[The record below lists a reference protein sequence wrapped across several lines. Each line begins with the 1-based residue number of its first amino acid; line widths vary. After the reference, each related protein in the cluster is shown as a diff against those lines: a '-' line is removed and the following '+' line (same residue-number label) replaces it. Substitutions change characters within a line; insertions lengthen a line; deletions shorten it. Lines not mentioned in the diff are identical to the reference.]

1 MNPHAETVSKTLGTI
16 RLDPSASI
24 PVPNALI
31 TSNQYAFKAL
41 FKGSA
46 IDLDLIDRLTDTSH
60 TPFDKY
66 VKSELKANVHLG
78 YKPRGKKLT
87 DASDL
92 ANLPALETDDDPVF
106 EVKTSLLKTVRSR
119 YPALMMERPR
129 LRTIYKGPLILF
141 REAPKEA
148 REMRGAIWCPD
159 DVAFCFSYYG
169 ISVDQGAIGEY
180 LFVLSYSD
188 LFFYWALLTSAK
200 LGVEREKMY
209 LEDIR
214 NFPIAPYA
222 ELSKAQQIKC
232 QMLANQIR
240 AGECP
245 WIELEALVKT
255 IYRLSDLD
263 WQLIS
268 DALTFASPYSQSL
281 KRAAMPIDERS
292 QEVTEFVEEVNASL
306 NELLDDSFTVR
317 PMTVSP
323 IKDWVFV
330 EVSKGVNSHGSNTVQ
345 SDAALLASQL
355 ADEKSFWTTQL
366 RMQLGTDRWL
376 IGQPSQARY
385 WSKSKARLLALQLEE
400 AGLFALNAERG

>member
-1 MNPHAETVSKTLGTI
+1 MLGVI
-16 RLDPSASI
+16 RLDPSSAIS
-24 PVPNALI
+24 VSNTLV

-46 IDLDLIDRLTDTSH
+46 IDLDLIARLATGSNTSFG
-60 TPFDKY
+60 TY
-66 VKSELKANVHLG
+66 VESEFKANAHLG

-87 DASDL
+87 SALDL
-92 ANLPALETDDDPVF
+92 ADLPSLEPDDDPVF
-106 EVKTSLLKTVRSR
+106 EVQMSLLKTVRER
-119 YPALMMERPR
+119 YPKLMMERPR
-129 LRTIYKGPLILF
+129 SRAIYKGPLILF

-148 REMRGAIWCPD
+148 RDMRGAIWCSD
-159 DVAFCFSYYG
+159 DAAFSRSYYG
-169 ISVDQGAIGEY
+169 LSVKPPFSGDY

-188 LFFYWALLTSAK
+188 LFVYWALLTSAK
-200 LGVEREKMY
+200 FGIERETFY

-214 NFPIAPYA
+214 NFPVVPYA
-222 ELSKAQQIKC
+222 ELSAAQHKKC
-232 QMLANQIR
+232 GILAKQIR
-240 AGECP
+240 AGERP
-245 WIELEALVKT
+245 WIELEKLVKE

-268 DALTFASPYSQSL
+268 DALSFASPYAQSL
-281 KRAAMPIDERS
+281 KRAAISINVLSRP
-292 QEVTEFVEEVNASL
+292 VVGFVEEVNASL

-317 PMTVSP
+317 PMTVSL

-330 EVSKGVNSHGSNTVQ
+330 EVSKGVNSHDSHTVQ

-355 ADEKSFWTTQL
+355 ANEKSFWATQL
-366 RMQLGTDRWL
+366 RIQLGTDRWL

-400 AGLFALNAERG
+400 TGLFALNAERG